1 MTALL
6 EISGLTVS
14 YPGLDGPVEV
24 VHSIDLTVEK
34 GRKVALVGESGSG
47 KSVTARAVLQLDPD
61 ATLGGSIRLAGQELV
76 GAPAK
81 TVRGIR
87 GSGAGLVFQDPL
99 TSLNPVMRI
108 GWQIMQPL
116 VIRGVSKK
124 EARARGIALLDRLGV
139 AKAAE
144 RFDDYPHQFSGGMR
158 QRVVIAIA
166 TIAEPALL
174 IADEPTTALDVQVQA
189 QVLELLHEV
198 ADERGM
204 GVLLITHDLG
214 IVAGFADEVVV
225 MRHGEVVEKAPVD
238 QLYAAPAHPYTRG
251 LLGAIPRLDSD
262 PSVRL
267 TSVDDYLPVVPET
280 PGAPGALAPDAP
292 APDAPAP
299 DAPAPDGAARTEN
312 VR

>member
-1 MTALL
+1 MTPLL
-6 EISGLTVS
+6 EISGLRVS
-14 YPGLDGPVEV
+14 YPGSDEPVEV
-24 VHSIDLTVEK
+24 VHGIDLVVPQ

-47 KSVTARAVLQLDPD
+47 KSVTARSVLQLDPD
-61 ATLGGSIRLAGQELV
+61 AAISGSIRLGGQELV
-76 GAPAK
+76 GAPPR

-99 TSLNPVMRI
+99 TSLNPVVRI

-116 VIRGVSKK
+116 VIRGVSKR
-124 EARARGIALLDRLGV
+124 EARERGIALLDRLGV
-139 AKAAE
+139 VAAAA

-166 TIAEPALL
+166 IIAEPSLL

-204 GVLLITHDLG
+204 GVLLITHDLA
-214 IVAGFADEVVV
+214 IVAGFADDVVV
-225 MRHGEVVEKAPVD
+225 MRHGEVVEAALVD
-238 QLYAAPAHPYTRG
+238 ELFAAPKHPYTRG

-267 TSVDDYLPVVPET
+267 TSVADYVDID
-280 PGAPGALAPDAP
+280 PGVDSASRSGEPSVADPAAISDENGAE
-292 APDAPAP
+292 
-299 DAPAPDGAARTEN
+299 R
-312 VR
+312 

>member
-6 EISGLTVS
+6 EISGLRVS
-14 YPGLDGPVEV
+14 YPGVDEPVEV
-24 VHSIDLTVEK
+24 VHGVDLVVPQ

-47 KSVTARAVLQLDPD
+47 KSVTARSVLQLDPD
-61 ATLGGSIRLAGQELV
+61 ATIAGSIRLGGQELV
-76 GAPAK
+76 GAAPK
-81 TVRGIR
+81 IVRGIR

-124 EARARGIALLDRLGV
+124 EARERGIALLDRLGV
-139 AKAAE
+139 VNAAA

-166 TIAEPALL
+166 IIAEPALL

-204 GVLLITHDLG
+204 GVLLITHDLA
-214 IVAGFADEVVV
+214 IVAGFADDVVV
-225 MRHGEVVEKAPVD
+225 MRHGEVVESAPVD
-238 QLYAAPAHPYTRG
+238 ELFAAPKHPYTRG

-267 TSVDDYLPVVPET
+267 TSVADYVDTFETVDDEP
-280 PGAPGALAPDAP
+280 AAP
-292 APDAPAP
+292 AAEN
-299 DAPAPDGAARTEN
+299 GAAR
-312 VR
+312 